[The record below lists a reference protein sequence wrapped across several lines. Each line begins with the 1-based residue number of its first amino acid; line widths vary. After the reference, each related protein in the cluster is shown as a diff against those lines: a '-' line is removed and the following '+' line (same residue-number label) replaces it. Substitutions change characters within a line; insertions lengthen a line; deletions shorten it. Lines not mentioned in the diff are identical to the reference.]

1 MEMGGGLDADR
12 AAVALAQSPVP
23 SSSCSISNK
32 ARKPLTPG
40 QELQSS
46 KGLLHPVMATLLL
59 VGLQYLGPG
68 FKVLW
73 IQAKKHNSHQASVAC
88 LT

>member
-1 MEMGGGLDADR
+1 MGGGLDADR

-46 KGLLHPVMATLLL
+46 KGPVMATLLL
-59 VGLQYLGPG
+59 VGLQCLGPG